1 MYFCKIVRLFNLC
14 LLQTYQVTYMVMS
27 EEPDMVGKE
36 VDIVSEEKGKD
47 KERVSDKEKDLA
59 GEASSAFNSG
69 DYTGCLTT
77 LEKLEVS

>member
-36 VDIVSEEKGKD
+36 VDIVSERNGKD

>member
-27 EEPDMVGKE
+27 EEPDMVEKE
-36 VDIVSEEKGKD
+36 VDIVSERNGKD

-69 DYTGCLTT
+69 DYTGCLTS
-77 LEKLEVS
+77 LELEVS

>member
-1 MYFCKIVRLFNLC
+1 
-14 LLQTYQVTYMVMS
+14 MVMS

-36 VDIVSEEKGKD
+36 VDTVSEEKGKD

-77 LEKLEVS
+77 LEKLEVSLDYFLFSPPTIFIRY

>member
-1 MYFCKIVRLFNLC
+1 
-14 LLQTYQVTYMVMS
+14 MVMS

-36 VDIVSEEKGKD
+36 VDTVSEEKGK
-47 KERVSDKEKDLA
+47 KRVSDKEKDLA

-77 LEKLEVS
+77 LEKLEVSLDYFLFSPPTIFIRY